1 MPGGLYYA
9 LLVLADPTIVVP
21 LPQYFQ
27 AASSIVSRLST
38 PSKSPDAMVKCDG
51 LWTQLI
57 EINRISYICTV
68 RHPFAARKSMIVHGD
83 LKGTYYFSAGIA

>member
-9 LLVLADPTIVVP
+9 LIVLADPTIVVP

-51 LWTQLI
+51 LWTQLF
-57 EINRISYICTV
+57 EINVSASDDVLVVSLICCT
-68 RHPFAARKSMIVHGD
+68 A
-83 LKGTYYFSAGIA
+83 